1 MPRMTSPAATSSSW
15 ISSRSMSVP
24 LDALDAKNAPSIAPS
39 ILAADFARLG
49 EQVREAELAGA
60 DRSHVEVMDGHF
72 VRNIS
77 MGAPIVASLRPVTR
91 LPLETHLMI
100 SNPDL
105 FFQEFA
111 DSGSDSFL
119 VHWEGNV
126 NLHRTV
132 QAIRAL

>member
-1 MPRMTSPAATSSSW
+1 MITLRVMATTSPKALYVVWSW
-15 ISSRSMSVP
+15 TEPV
-24 LDALDAKNAPSIAPS
+24 
-39 ILAADFARLG
+39 
-49 EQVREAELAGA
+49 
-60 DRSHVEVMDGHF
+60 
-72 VRNIS
+72 
-77 MGAPIVASLRPVTR
+77 VASLRPVTK

-105 FFQEFA
+105 FLQEFA

-132 QAIRAL
+132 QRIRALGKRASSPMPSWRSAAIT